1 MEKDMIEKEQKVLLS
16 LLQME
21 DVAEKKA
28 KIHSR
33 LLTETALAQ
42 EMEALA
48 TRHAERK
55 KRLEKLAT
63 GKEPKEEKE
72 EKGDEA

>member
-1 MEKDMIEKEQKVLLS
+1 MLS

-28 KIHSR
+28 KIYSR
-33 LLTETALAQ
+33 LLTETSLAQ

-48 TRHAERK
+48 ARHAERK

-63 GKEPKEEKE
+63 GKEPKEEK
-72 EKGDEA
+72 KDEA

>member
-1 MEKDMIEKEQKVLLS
+1 MEKDMIEKEQNVLLS

-21 DVAEKKA
+21 DVAAKKA
-28 KIHSR
+28 KIYSR
-33 LLTETALAQ
+33 LLTETSLAQ

-48 TRHAERK
+48 ARHAERK

-63 GKEPKEEKE
+63 GKEPKEEK
-72 EKGDEA
+72 KDEA